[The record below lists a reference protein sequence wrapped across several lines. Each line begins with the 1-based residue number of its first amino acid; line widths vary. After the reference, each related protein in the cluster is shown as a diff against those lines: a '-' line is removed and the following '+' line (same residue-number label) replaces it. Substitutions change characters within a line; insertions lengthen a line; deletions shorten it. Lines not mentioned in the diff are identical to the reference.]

1 MPQPDQ
7 GTITMTVELRSGTR
21 LEETSRIARKVDEIL
36 HSSSFPEIEVI
47 STSAGSQEEA
57 GLSAV
62 FQTSGSNIINY
73 NLSLSDASERKRSS
87 EDIAEEIRMK
97 LRDIPKIKT
106 YNVNVGRP
114 QPGMSNKVNINIYG
128 YNLDKTTQ
136 LAHQLSTKVKKIKGA
151 RNVNISREEARPE
164 LQIKLNRDKITKLG
178 LNTAMISS
186 SLRNRIDG
194 LTATQFREFGEEYD
208 VIVRYKEEARNSI
221 TDIENMIVYNPMGK
235 TVHLGEIA
243 RVKEVWSPPN
253 IERMSRER
261 VVTVSAKPYQTSM
274 GGLAQSMQ
282 QVLNETDI
290 PEEMNVEV
298 GGAYEDQMEGFKA
311 LGLLL
316 VISLILV
323 YIVMA
328 SQFESMKMPLIIM
341 FSIPFAFTGV
351 FLGLFITDTVLSVI
365 AGLGAIM
372 LIGIV
377 VKNAVVLVD
386 YINLMRDRGYDLDE
400 AIVISGKARL
410 RPVLMTAFTTILGM
424 LPLALGIGEG
434 SEIWSPMGVAVI
446 GGLIFSTVVT
456 MIIVP
461 VMYRELVRRGERA
474 RKEKVWSHFRFMDI

>member
-1 MPQPDQ
+1 
-7 GTITMTVELRSGTR
+7 
-21 LEETSRIARKVDEIL
+21 
-36 HSSSFPEIEVI
+36 
-47 STSAGSQEEA
+47 
-57 GLSAV
+57 
-62 FQTSGSNIINY
+62 
-73 NLSLSDASERKRSS
+73 
-87 EDIAEEIRMK
+87 
-97 LRDIPKIKT
+97 
-106 YNVNVGRP
+106 
-114 QPGMSNKVNINIYG
+114 
-128 YNLDKTTQ
+128 
-136 LAHQLSTKVKKIKGA
+136 
-151 RNVNISREEARPE
+151 
-164 LQIKLNRDKITKLG
+164 
-178 LNTAMISS
+178 
-186 SLRNRIDG
+186 
-194 LTATQFREFGEEYD
+194 
-208 VIVRYKEEARNSI
+208 
-221 TDIENMIVYNPMGK
+221 
-235 TVHLGEIA
+235 VHLGEIA

-274 GGLAQSMQ
+274 GGLARSMQ

-316 VISLILV
+316 VVSLILV